1 MIDDH
6 THPFALDGGPLD
18 IAELSLDIGSE
29 PGAAERRARH
39 SPTRTFHELITVRL
53 AARLGCEP
61 EEVSAAR
68 AEASANW
75 NGYVSGLFADA
86 GITGMIMDPAYPPG
100 ATEQLDRYA
109 ELAGCPIHPILR
121 IDPIVDGLLGQGAS
135 PGETVTAVLDAV
147 GAAPSKGFVGYKT
160 ILAYRTGL
168 AVDPEATMADAEAS
182 VGGDRPVRRQGK
194 ALRDLILR
202 QALGM
207 AADLGLP
214 FQIHTGIGDSEIRL
228 SESNPLLL
236 EELLRSAEGQ
246 AAAVVLIHG
255 SWPWHE
261 ELAYLALTK
270 PNVWA
275 DLSLHNLYSPV
286 TTADR
291 LLRLMDLAPASKLL
305 MGTDGYHEP
314 ELFWFAA
321 NILRE
326 GWIDVR
332 QRLSDA
338 GARAGWLARAEA
350 LMFEETAMEL
360 YGL

>member
-1 MIDDH
+1 VIDDH

-29 PGAAERRARH
+29 PGATERRARH

-68 AEASANW
+68 AEASGDW
-75 NGYVSGLFADA
+75 GSYVAGLFADG

-109 ELAGCPIHPILR
+109 ELAGCPIHPMLR
-121 IDPIVDGLLGQGAS
+121 IDPLIDALLGRGAS
-135 PGETVTAVLDAV
+135 AAEIVASIQDAV
-147 GAAPSKGFVGYKT
+147 AAAPSKGFVGYKT

-168 AVDPEATMADAEAS
+168 AVDPAVTMAAAEAS
-182 VGGDRPVRRQGK
+182 VGGDLPVRRQGK

-202 QALGM
+202 QALGL

-228 SESNPLLL
+228 AESNPLLL
-236 EELLRSAEGQ
+236 EELLRSPEGQ
-246 AAAVVLIHG
+246 AATVVLIHG

-291 LLRLMDLAPASKLL
+291 LLRMMDLAPASKLL

-321 NILRE
+321 TVLRD
-326 GWIDVR
+326 GWIEVR
-332 QRLSDA
+332 RRLSET
-338 GARAGWLARAEA
+338 GARSGWLDRAEV
-350 LMFEETAMEL
+350 LMFEQTAKEL